1 MEKLPPQLADRL
13 ASIFSQEE
21 MTQLENVFAIE
32 KRPVSFRINTL
43 TSTSEEIEEAL
54 AQAALSYTKL
64 DFPENAYVLD
74 DQFTESDLWKRRV
87 YKDGKIYLQGVSS
100 QVPALLF
107 TPDLSQFS
115 PAGEMKSQLKILDA
129 CSAPGGKTSQ
139 LSALYP
145 DAEIVAFEPFRVRF
159 EKMQHNLKKL

>member
-107 TPDLSQFS
+107 TPSKAKLR
-115 PAGEMKSQLKILDA
+115 ILDA

-145 DAEIVAFEPFRVRF
+145 DAEIIAFEPFRVRF